1 MTSTIRH
8 LGPITIDPTIYDRV
22 TNTTMPNPAYHV
34 VEELSSVLVS
44 PDIKNIAVAG
54 NYGAGKSSVVQT
66 AINKVENEES
76 KSAIWWKFWN
86 RKRKRKF
93 LNISLALLNTL
104 KPIEEEEYAKGD
116 QKQGRNVRIVNKS
129 SKHTSNN
136 VLSDEQ
142 IEYSILQQMLYC
154 DMPSKTPK
162 SRFYRLRSVKWWK
175 PILGGLVIIIAILCF
190 CILFNPEI
198 LRVDS
203 FVERFT
209 VTASAKF
216 WIDIVS
222 ATVLSLFFMGVVWWI
237 IRRTRFHVSTIKIKD
252 TELAIDNLSVFNHY
266 LDEIIYFFAAT
277 KYNVVIFEDLDRFTD
292 STKIFGKLRELN
304 RILNNSQYLR
314 EILQREITFVY
325 SVKDDL
331 FDATNR
337 VKFFDYI
344 VPVIPVINSSNAYE
358 KLTEYLDAED
368 LNALDGK
375 DFLNLCEYFEDLRL
389 LVNIINEFN
398 LYKKIINLDSFKLF
412 KRKLF
417 GIIVYKNYCP
427 DDFAKMYNGHGVVA
441 GILDNKKKIISDIES
456 IQQRRLQ
463 EENDKLQ
470 ELEAKSSE
478 WESKIRKEYVEE
490 SQNQT
495 NSYARRTFSNYIL
508 AYNSTAY
515 SFDKVTNDPEAFKH
529 LENDEF
535 HLNDG
540 SSQWRINSFADWQK
554 VVNPKKT
561 YRERLETNPFLKE
574 LNNQREKVDSSITTE
589 LNTSDTFGK
598 IAKVDLSVIDAYLS
612 KDNGNGKRYIAA
624 DKIPLIRFLLLHDFI
639 DEHYR
644 DYITYFYPNSLGV
657 EDKRFVIN
665 VTSLDSESLSY
676 DFPLIKP
683 QSVVNHFEE
692 SDFGGNK
699 RLFNIDLVSFLA
711 LNGDDQKINREAIV
725 RNLVRVKDI
734 DFLIAVYESNKD
746 GAHTFIHEVLNTWDI
761 SLVPDNL
768 KNNDTRRH
776 VLREIYLKYSNISS
790 KELLNHN
797 FGRWINTHFKFV
809 ADRVNVVGETR
820 LLEFFDAYNIVFDR
834 INLSEVSKNVADN
847 IISKNRYVINA
858 HNLEDIAYYLNVLD
872 NYRQA
877 SLTTFINCG
886 IQALSSTAS
895 SKLPDFIKCFP
906 LTSTEEAN
914 IVKVQIA
921 NDSRISVNMK
931 KSYLSRQRLRIYD
944 AEDIDD
950 SALDFVFNES
960 LITPTWKNLY
970 YLCFVNNKPAPRT
983 FLKKNKLEGFL
994 SLKND
999 QQNIIIKNWVFSNIL
1014 TSDIYGSVVD
1024 SMAVAFKSF
1033 PANIDDVRA
1042 YILINKKLVQ
1052 FNVEN
1057 YTVVRENY
1065 SSLASDYIDK
1075 NLDAYLDNVVDYAV
1089 SANEMLRVLSVLK
1102 FKTRQ
1107 AEYLSKHPKFEG
1119 DVTPKLA
1126 SIISALIKSRELEFS
1141 ALTEDFLIA
1150 TIKNTKEED
1159 LRMYVGRRSLFELPF
1174 DNKRCRTILEAMG
1187 GQYLRILSPGNVC
1200 HITNDHNNIRIAK
1213 YLADNNFIDTYEIV
1227 DNKKIKINKI

>member
-1 MTSTIRH
+1 MASTIRH
-8 LGPITIDPTIYDRV
+8 LGPITINPTIFDRI
-22 TNTTMPNPAYHV
+22 TKTTIPNPAYCV
-34 VEELSSVLVS
+34 VEELSSVLLS

-76 KSAIWWKFWN
+76 KSTKWWKFWD

-104 KPIEEEEYAKGD
+104 KPVDDEKETKND
-116 QKQGRNVRIVNKS
+116 KKQDHNIRIVKKS
-129 SKHTSNN
+129 NLNTA
-136 VLSDEQ
+136 LSDEQ
-142 IEYSILQQMLYC
+142 IEYSILQQMLYY
-154 DMPSKTPK
+154 DIPSKTPK

-175 PILGGLVIIIAILCF
+175 PIFGGLTIIMAILCF

-203 FVERFT
+203 FIEKFK
-209 VTASAKF
+209 VTASVKF
-216 WIDIVS
+216 WIDIAS
-222 ATVLSLFFMGVVWWI
+222 ATVLSLYFIGVIWWI
-237 IRRTRFHVSTIKIKD
+237 TRRTRFHVSTIKIKD

-292 STKIFGKLRELN
+292 STRIFGKLRELN

-358 KLTEYLDAED
+358 KLTEFLDGED
-368 LNALDGK
+368 LKALDGK
-375 DFLNLCEYFEDLRL
+375 EFLNLCEYFEDLRL
-389 LVNIINEFN
+389 LVNIVNEFN
-398 LYKKIINLDSFKLF
+398 LYKKIINLDSFKLS

-441 GILDNKKKIISDIES
+441 GILDNKKEIIDKIDGIH
-456 IQQRRLQ
+456 QRRLL
-463 EENDKLQ
+463 EENNKLQ
-470 ELEAKSSE
+470 ELNLKSSE
-478 WESKIRKEYVEE
+478 WESKLREEYVEE
-490 SQNQT
+490 SKNQT
-495 NSYARRTFSNYIL
+495 NSYARRLFTNYIL
-508 AYNSTAY
+508 AYNSAAY

-529 LENDEF
+529 LENNEF

-540 SSQWRINSFADWQK
+540 SSQWSINSFSDWQK
-554 VVNPKKT
+554 VVNSKKT
-561 YRERLETNPFLKE
+561 YRERLESNPFLKE
-574 LNNQREKVDSSITTE
+574 LNNQREKVENSITAE
-589 LNTSDTFGK
+589 LNVSDTLGK
-598 IAKVDLSVIDAYLS
+598 IANADLSVINDYLS
-612 KDNGNGKRYIAA
+612 KENGNGKQYIAS
-624 DKIPLIRFLLLHDFI
+624 DKLPLIRFLLLHDFI

-644 DYITYFYPNSLGV
+644 DYITYFYPNSLGM

-665 VTSLDSESLSY
+665 VTSLNTDSLSY

-692 SDFGGNK
+692 SDFDSNR

-711 LNGDDQKINREAIV
+711 LNGDDQKTNRKAIV

-746 GAHTFIHEVLNTWDI
+746 GAHTFIHEVLNSWDI
-761 SLVPDNL
+761 SLVPNNL

-790 KELLNHN
+790 KELLNHS
-797 FGRWINTHFKFV
+797 FGQWINTHFKFV
-809 ADRVNVVGETR
+809 ADRVNVIGEQR
-820 LLEFFDAYNIVFDR
+820 LLEFFDAYNIVFDH
-834 INLSEVSKNVADN
+834 IDLSEVSKNVADN

-886 IQALSSTAS
+886 IHALSSAAS

-906 LTSTEEAN
+906 STSTEETDFA
-914 IVKVQIA
+914 KVQIA

-931 KSYLSRQRLRIYD
+931 KSYLSRQRLRIYY
-944 AEDIDD
+944 AEDIHD
-950 SALDFVFNES
+950 SALEFVFNES
-960 LITPTWKNLY
+960 LITPNWKNLY
-970 YLCFVNNKPAPRT
+970 YLCFVKNKPAPRA
-983 FLKKNKLEGFL
+983 FLKKNKLEDFL
-994 SLKND
+994 LLKND
-999 QQNIIIKNWVFSNIL
+999 QQNIIIKDWVFSNIL
-1014 TSDIYGSVVD
+1014 SLEIYALVVD
-1024 SMAVAFKSF
+1024 SMAVTFKSF
-1033 PANIDDVRA
+1033 PANIDEARA
-1042 YILINKKLVQ
+1042 NILINKKLVQ
-1052 FNVEN
+1052 FNVDN
-1057 YTVVRENY
+1057 YIVVRENY
-1065 SSLASDYIDK
+1065 SSLASEYIEN
-1075 NLDAYLDNVVDYAV
+1075 NLDAYLDNIVDYAV

-1102 FKTRQ
+1102 YKTRQ

-1126 SIISALIKSRELEFS
+1126 SNISTLIKSRELELS

-1150 TIKNTKEED
+1150 AIRNTKEED

-1174 DNKRCRTILEAMG
+1174 DNNRCKTILEAMG
-1187 GQYLRILSPGNVC
+1187 GQYLRILSSGDVC

-1213 YLADNNFIDTYEIV
+1213 YLADNNFIVSYEIV
-1227 DNKKIKINKI
+1227 DDKKIKINKI

>member
-1 MTSTIRH
+1 MNSTIRH
-8 LGPITIDPTIYDRV
+8 LGPITIDPTIYDRI

-44 PDIKNIAVAG
+44 PNIKNIAVAG
-54 NYGAGKSSVVQT
+54 NYGAGKSSIVQT
-66 AINKVENEES
+66 AINKVEDEES
-76 KSAIWWKFWN
+76 RLAIWWKFWN

-93 LNISLALLNTL
+93 INISLALLNTL
-104 KPIEEEEYAKGD
+104 KPIEDEEETKND
-116 QKQGRNVRIVNKS
+116 QKQGHNVQIIKKS
-129 SKHTSNN
+129 SKYTSNT

-142 IEYSILQQMLYC
+142 IEYSILQQMLYY
-154 DMPSKTPK
+154 DIPSKTPK
-162 SRFYRLRSVKWWK
+162 SRFYRLRSVKWWE
-175 PILGGLVIIIAILCF
+175 PILGGLAIIIAILCF

-203 FVERFT
+203 FVEKFK
-209 VTASAKF
+209 VTASVKF
-216 WIDIVS
+216 WIDIAS
-222 ATVLSLFFMGVVWWI
+222 ATILSLYFIGVVWWI

-304 RILNNSQYLR
+304 RILNNSQYLKD
-314 EILQREITFVY
+314 ILQREITFVY

-358 KLTEYLDAED
+358 KLTEFLDAED
-368 LNALDGK
+368 LNVLDGK

-389 LVNIINEFN
+389 LINIVNEFN
-398 LYKKIINLDSFKLF
+398 LYKKIINLDSFKLL

-441 GILDNKKKIISDIES
+441 GILDNKKKIIDEIDA
-456 IQQRRLQ
+456 IQHRRLQ
-463 EENDKLQ
+463 EEKNKLQ
-470 ELEAKSSE
+470 VLETKSSE
-478 WESKIRKEYVEE
+478 WESKIREEYVEE
-490 SQNQT
+490 SKNQA
-495 NSYARRTFSNYIL
+495 NSYVQRSYTNYIL
-508 AYNSTAY
+508 AQNSTIY
-515 SFDKVTNDPEAFKH
+515 SFDEVAKDPKAFTY

-535 HLNDG
+535 NLYDG

-554 VVNPKKT
+554 VVNSKKT
-561 YRERLETNPFLKE
+561 YRERLEANPYLKE
-574 LNNQREKVDSSITTE
+574 LNNQREKIENSITIE
-589 LNTSDTFGK
+589 LKASDSLGK
-598 IAKVDLSVIDAYLS
+598 IANVDLSVIDAYLS
-612 KDNGNGKRYIAA
+612 KENGNSKRYIAS

-644 DYITYFYPNSLGV
+644 DYITYFYPNSLGM

-683 QSVVNHFEE
+683 QSVVNHFEVG
-692 SDFGGNK
+692 DFDTNR
-699 RLFNIDLVSFLA
+699 RLLNIDLVSFLA
-711 LNGDDQKINREAIV
+711 LNGDDQKTNRKAIV

-734 DFLIAVYESNKD
+734 DFLIALYESNKE
-746 GAHTFIHEVLNTWDI
+746 GAHTFVHEVLNSWDI
-761 SLVPDNL
+761 SLMPDNL

-797 FGRWINTHFKFV
+797 FGRWINNHFKFV
-809 ADRVNVVGETR
+809 ADRVSVIGEKR
-820 LLEFFDAYNIVFDR
+820 LLEFFDAYNIVFER

-858 HNLEDIAYYLNVLD
+858 HNLEDIAYYLNILE

-877 SLTTFINCG
+877 SLTTLIGCG
-886 IQALSSTAS
+886 VHALSSAVS
-895 SKLPDFIKCFP
+895 SNLPDFIKCFP
-906 LTSTEEAN
+906 STSTEETE
-914 IVKVQIA
+914 ITKVQIV

-931 KSYLSRQRLRIYD
+931 KSYLSRQRLRIYN
-944 AEDIDD
+944 AEDITD
-950 SALDFVFNES
+950 STLDFVFNES
-960 LITPTWKNLY
+960 LITPTWENLY
-970 YLCFVNNKPAPRT
+970 YLCFVKNKPAPRA

-994 SLKND
+994 SLKNE
-999 QQNIIIKNWVFSNIL
+999 QQKIIITNWVFSNIL
-1014 TSDIYGSVVD
+1014 TLDIYGFVVD
-1024 SMAVAFKSF
+1024 SMAVAFRSF
-1033 PANIDDVRA
+1033 PANIDEARA
-1042 YILINKKLVQ
+1042 HILINKKLVQ
-1052 FNVEN
+1052 FNIEN

-1065 SSLASDYIDK
+1065 PLLASDYIE
-1075 NLDAYLDNVVDYAV
+1075 NNMDAYLDNVADYAV

-1102 FKTRQ
+1102 YKTRQ
-1107 AEYLSKHPKFEG
+1107 AEYLSKQPQFEG

-1126 SIISALIKSRELEFS
+1126 SIISALIKGRELKLS
-1141 ALTEDFLIA
+1141 TLTEVFLIA

-1159 LRMYVGRRSLFELPF
+1159 LRMYIGRRSLFELPF

-1187 GQYLRILSPGNVC
+1187 GQYLRILSPGDTC
-1200 HITNDHNNIRIAK
+1200 HITNNYNNIRIAK

>member
-1 MTSTIRH
+1 MTSNIRH

-22 TNTTMPNPAYHV
+22 SNTTIPNPAYRV
-34 VEELSSVLVS
+34 VEELSSVLVA

-104 KPIEEEEYAKGD
+104 KPIEEEEDAKDD

-129 SKHTSNN
+129 NKHTSNN

-142 IEYSILQQMLYC
+142 IEYSILQQMLYY

-175 PILGGLVIIIAILCF
+175 PILGGSAIIIAILCF

-222 ATVLSLFFMGVVWWI
+222 ATILSLFFIGVVWWI

-358 KLTEYLDAED
+358 KLTEFLDAED
-368 LNALDGK
+368 LDALDGK

-389 LVNIINEFN
+389 LVNIVNEFN
-398 LYKKIINLDSFKLF
+398 LYKKIINLDSFKLL

-441 GILDNKKKIISDIES
+441 GILDNKKTIIEEIEG
-456 IQQRRLQ
+456 IQKRRLQ
-463 EENDKLQ
+463 EENNKLQ

-478 WESKIRKEYVEE
+478 WESKIREEYVEE
-490 SQNQT
+490 SKNQT
-495 NSYARRTFSNYIL
+495 NSYVIRSYTNYIL
-508 AYNSTAY
+508 AQNSTIY
-515 SFDKVTNDPEAFKH
+515 TFDKVAKDPKAFTH

-535 HLNDG
+535 YLYDG

-554 VVNPKKT
+554 VVNPQKT
-561 YRERLETNPFLKE
+561 YRERLEANPFLKE

-589 LNTSDTFGK
+589 LNSSDTFGK
-598 IAKVDLSVIDAYLS
+598 VAIVDLSVIDAYLS
-612 KDNGNGKRYIAA
+612 KENGNGKRYIAA

-644 DYITYFYPNSLGV
+644 DYITYFYPNSLGM

-676 DFPLIKP
+676 GFPLIKP

-692 SDFGGNK
+692 SDFDSNR

-711 LNGDDQKINREAIV
+711 LNGDNQKTNRKAIV

-746 GAHTFIHEVLNTWDI
+746 GAHAFIHEVLNSWDI
-761 SLVPDNL
+761 SLIAENL

-776 VLREIYLKYSNISS
+776 VLREIYIKYSNISS
-790 KELLNHN
+790 KELLNHK
-797 FGRWINTHFKFV
+797 FGQWINTHFKFV
-809 ADRVNVVGETR
+809 ADRMNVIGEQR

-834 INLSEVSKNVADN
+834 IYLLAVSKKVADY

-877 SLTTFINCG
+877 SLTTLFNCG
-886 IQALSSTAS
+886 IHALSSAAS

-906 LTSTEEAN
+906 LTSTEEIDFA
-914 IVKVQIA
+914 KVQIV

-931 KSYLSRQRLRIYD
+931 KSYLSRQRLRIYY

-970 YLCFVNNKPAPRT
+970 YLCFVKNKPAPRT

-1102 FKTRQ
+1102 YKTRQ

-1126 SIISALIKSRELEFS
+1126 SIISALIKSRELDLS

-1187 GQYLRILSPGNVC
+1187 GQYLRILSSGNVC
-1200 HITNDHNNIRIAK
+1200 HIKNDHNNIRIAK
-1213 YLADNNFIDTYEIV
+1213 YLADNSFIDSYKIV